1 MREIV
6 HLQTGQ
12 VRLYR
17 QVYSVVEIFL
27 TRYNCSTVR

>member
-12 VRLYR
+12 VRSLSAQR
-17 QVYSVVEIFL
+17 VRLL
-27 TRYNCSTVR
+27 TGCRGLVR